1 MYSAIQTPLARLLA
15 VALLGFGFSLAT
27 AQEPAK
33 EPEEDHTA
41 EFKTLDADFARLDE
55 LFVQYP
61 DPVHKLTV
69 LGYINLMK
77 GRAEALGWNGGGAAA
92 AGRGGRG
99 ARGGPQQ
106 DTGPGYGEAPPAAK
120 PAWDQVKYDELR
132 YDINLQAQRLANYMA
147 PLRILPPPPPGTK
160 PSVNVAKLKPSPTD
174 AAEVKA
180 ALDALDYEIK
190 KMETSAATIVMP
202 KEREAEIARVNRV
215 KERRAALGK
224 EFTKARWDALVG
236 DLK

>member
-1 MYSAIQTPLARLLA
+1 MYSQIKLPLSRLLTA
-15 VALLGFGFSLAT
+15 ALFGLGVSIAM

-33 EPEEDHTA
+33 EEDHTA
-41 EFKTLDADFARLDE
+41 EYKTLDADFARLDE

-77 GRAEALGWNGGGAAA
+77 GRAEALGWNNGGD

-99 ARGGPQQ
+99 RGGRGGPPPQ
-106 DTGPGYGEAPPAAK
+106 TGPGYGEAPEAPK

-147 PLRILPPPPPGTK
+147 PLRILPPPPPGTR
-160 PSVNVAKLKPSPTD
+160 PAVNVAKLKPSPTEP
-174 AAEVKA
+174 AEVKA
-180 ALDALDYEIK
+180 ALEALDYEIK
-190 KMETSAATIVMP
+190 KMESQAATMAA
-202 KEREAEIARVNRV
+202 KERDAELAKINRV

>member
-1 MYSAIQTPLARLLA
+1 
-15 VALLGFGFSLAT
+15 
-27 AQEPAK
+27 
-33 EPEEDHTA
+33 
-41 EFKTLDADFARLDE
+41 
-55 LFVQYP
+55 
-61 DPVHKLTV
+61 
-69 LGYINLMK
+69 
-77 GRAEALGWNGGGAAA
+77 
-92 AGRGGRG
+92 
-99 ARGGPQQ
+99 
-106 DTGPGYGEAPPAAK
+106 
-120 PAWDQVKYDELR
+120 VKYDELR

-174 AAEVKA
+174 PAEVKA

-190 KMETSAATIVMP
+190 RMETSAATIAMP